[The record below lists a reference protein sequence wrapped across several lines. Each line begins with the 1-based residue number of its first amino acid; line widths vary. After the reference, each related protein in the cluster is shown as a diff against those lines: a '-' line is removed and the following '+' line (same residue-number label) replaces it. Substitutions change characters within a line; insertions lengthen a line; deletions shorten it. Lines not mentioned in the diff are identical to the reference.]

1 MTIVVTGA
9 NGFVGRPLCAE
20 LVKTGQEV
28 VAAVRPH
35 AALPEGV
42 ERRSVAGLA
51 AATDW
56 REALAGADSVVHLA
70 ARVHVMHDSSADPLA
85 EFRASNVAGTLA
97 LAEQAAAAGVR
108 HLVFLSSIK
117 ANGEETDATPFGPET
132 AAPVDPYGISKRE
145 AEVGLAAIAARTGLA
160 VTVLR
165 PPLVYG
171 PGVKGNLRRL
181 IGAIDRGLPLP
192 LGCVDNRRALIGLGN
207 LTAAIGRALDR
218 PPAPGVCRIYTLC
231 DGETVSTPAL
241 IRRLA
246 VALDRPVRL
255 LPVPVGWLRL
265 AGRVTGRSAAIQRLT
280 GSLDIDDRLIR
291 AELDWTPP
299 VRLETGLAEMAA
311 WWRAYNAAAS

>member
-1 MTIVVTGA
+1 MTIMVTGA
-9 NGFVGRPLCAE
+9 NGFVGRPLCAA
-20 LVKTGQEV
+20 LASAGQDI
-28 VAAVRPH
+28 VAAVRPQ
-35 AALPEGV
+35 AVLPEGV
-42 ERRSVAGLA
+42 RRCSVAGLA
-51 AATDW
+51 ASTDW
-56 REALAGADSVVHLA
+56 QGALAGASAVVHLA
-70 ARVHVMHDSSADPLA
+70 ARVHVMHDTSVDPLA
-85 EFRASNVAGTLA
+85 EFRAANVAGTLA

-117 ANGEETDATPFGPET
+117 ANGEETKAIPFGPDM

-145 AEVGLAAIAARTGLA
+145 AELGLAALAARTGLA

-171 PGVKGNLRRL
+171 PWVKGNLRRL
-181 IGAIDRGLPLP
+181 IQAIDRGLPLP
-192 LGCVDNRRALIGLGN
+192 LGRVDNRRALIGIDN

-231 DGETVSTPAL
+231 DDETVSTPAL

-246 VALDRPVRL
+246 AALDRPARL

-265 AGRVTGRSAAIQRLT
+265 AGRLSGRSAAIQRLT
-280 GSLDIDDRLIR
+280 GSLEIDDRLIR

-299 VRLETGLAEMAA
+299 VSLESGLAAMAA
-311 WWRAYNAAAS
+311 WWRADSAAAS

>member
-1 MTIVVTGA
+1 MTIMVTGA

-20 LVKTGQEV
+20 LARSGHDI
-28 VAAVRPH
+28 VAAVRPQ
-35 AALPEGV
+35 AVLSDGV
-42 ERRSVAGLA
+42 RRCSVAGLA
-51 AATDW
+51 ASTDW
-56 REALAGADSVVHLA
+56 RAALAGAGAVVHLA
-70 ARVHVMHDSSADPLA
+70 ARVHVMHDTSTDPLA
-85 EFRASNVAGTLA
+85 EFRAANVAGTLA

-117 ANGEETDATPFGPET
+117 ANGEETGATPFGPET
-132 AAPVDPYGISKRE
+132 AAPVDPYGLSKRE
-145 AEVGLAAIAARTGLA
+145 AELGLAALAARTGLA

-181 IGAIDRGLPLP
+181 IEAVDRGLPLP
-192 LGCVDNRRALIGLGN
+192 LGRVDNRRALIGIDN

-218 PPAPGVCRIYTLC
+218 APAPGTCRIYTLC
-231 DGETVSTPAL
+231 DGETVSTPGL

-246 VALDRPVRL
+246 AALDRPARL

-265 AGRVTGRSAAIQRLT
+265 AGRLSGRSAAIQRLT
-280 GSLDIDDRLIR
+280 GSLEIDDRLIR

-299 VRLETGLAEMAA
+299 VGLESGLAAMAA
-311 WWRAYNAAAS
+311 WWRADRG